1 MNILTKFPIGQYVDG
16 NSSWLRIIDS
26 RLKIIAV
33 SIFLITPIWAGPLWR
48 LSLVICLIFITFIS
62 LIPPRVW
69 WRSLLFL
76 VGLSLF
82 IGLLSLIASS
92 DTQSLDSSLRDP
104 NELNLMLESQ
114 KHWNILEIPSKKI
127 GFIIFG
133 PFNLSRKAFE
143 LGIKTSTLIFTVIHS
158 VNLMLLT
165 TLQED
170 IVWALSWFMKPLGK
184 VGLPID
190 KWLFQLLLALRFIPL
205 VQEELQ
211 NIIKSVSVRSINLR
225 SLGFK
230 KSINVLL
237 TMVERLFLNIF
248 LRIDQG
254 ADSLLSKKEISI
266 KTQRYRAFDKKNSL
280 TYIFNSLSICFIFIA
295 IFLRKQYGA
304 CLLYTSPSP

>member
-16 NSSWLRIIDS
+16 NRSWLRIVDS
-26 RLKIIAV
+26 RVKIIAV
-33 SIFLITPIWAGPLWR
+33 LFFLITPIWAGPLWR
-48 LSLVICLIFITFIS
+48 LSLVIFLIFITFVS
-62 LIPPRVW
+62 LLPTRVW

-76 VGLSLF
+76 LGLSLL

-92 DTQSLDSSLRDP
+92 DIQSIDSSLRDP
-104 NELNLMLESQ
+104 NELNLILESQ
-114 KHWNILEIPSKKI
+114 VNWNILEIPSKKI
-127 GFIIFG
+127 GFITLG
-133 PFNLSRKAFE
+133 PYNLSRKAFE

-170 IVWALSWFMKPLGK
+170 IVWALSWFMIPLRK
-184 VGLPID
+184 FGLPID
-190 KWLFQLLLALRFIPL
+190 KWVFQLLLALRFIPL

-266 KTQRYRAFDKKNSL
+266 KTHRYKAFDKKNSF
-280 TYIFNSLSICFIFIA
+280 TFIFNSLSICFIFIA

-304 CLLYTSPSP
+304 L

>member
-16 NSSWLRIIDS
+16 NRSWLRIVDS

-33 SIFLITPIWAGPLWR
+33 FIFLITPIWAGPLWR
-48 LSLVICLIFITFIS
+48 ISLVICLLFITFIS
-62 LIPPRVW
+62 LLPFRVW

-76 VGLSLF
+76 LGLSLI
-82 IGLLSLIASS
+82 IGLLSTIAFS
-92 DTQSLDSSLRDP
+92 DIQSLDSSLRDP
-104 NELNLMLESQ
+104 NELNLILESQ
-114 KHWNILEIPSKKI
+114 ETWNILEIPSKKI
-127 GFIIFG
+127 GLITLG
-133 PFNLSRKAFE
+133 PYSLSRKAFE

-170 IVWALSWFMKPLGK
+170 IVWALSWFMIPLRK

-266 KTQRYRAFDKKNSL
+266 KTNRYKAFDKKNSL
-280 TYIFNSLSICFIFIA
+280 TFIFNSLSICFICIA

-304 CLLYTSPSP
+304 L

>member
-16 NSSWLRIIDS
+16 NRSWLRIVDS

-33 SIFLITPIWAGPLWR
+33 FIFLISPIWAGPLWR

-76 VGLSLF
+76 LGLSLL
-82 IGLLSLIASS
+82 IGILSLIASS
-92 DTQSLDSSLRDP
+92 DIQSLDSSLRDP
-104 NELNLMLESQ
+104 NELNLILESQ
-114 KHWNILEIPSKKI
+114 ENWNILEIPSKKV
-127 GFIIFG
+127 GFITFG

-170 IVWALSWFMKPLGK
+170 IVWALSWYMKPLRK

-254 ADSLLSKKEISI
+254 ADSLLSKKEITI
-266 KTQRYRAFDKKNSL
+266 KTKRYKAVDKKNSL
-280 TYIFNSLSICFIFIA
+280 TFIFNSLSICFICIA

-304 CLLYTSPSP
+304 L

>member
-1 MNILTKFPIGQYVDG
+1 MNILTKFSIGQYVDG
-16 NSSWLRIIDS
+16 NRSWLRIVDS

-33 SIFLITPIWAGPLWR
+33 LIFLITPIWAGPLWR

-62 LIPPRVW
+62 LLPSRVW
-69 WRSLLFL
+69 WRSLIFLF
-76 VGLSLF
+76 GLSLL
-82 IGLLSLIASS
+82 IGFLSLIASN
-92 DTQSLDSSLRDP
+92 DIQSLDSSLRNP
-104 NELNLMLESQ
+104 TELNLMLESQ
-114 KHWNILEIPSKKI
+114 EKWNILEIPSKKI
-127 GFIIFG
+127 GFITLG
-133 PFNLSRKAFE
+133 EYSLSKKSFE

-170 IVWALSWFMKPLGK
+170 IVWALSWFMNPLRK

-211 NIIKSVSVRSINLR
+211 NLIKSVSVRSINIR

-237 TMVERLFLNIF
+237 TIVERLFLNIF

-254 ADSLLSKKEISI
+254 ADSLLSKKNISI
-266 KTQRYRAFDKKNSL
+266 KTHRYKAFDKKKYLSF
-280 TYIFNSLSICFIFIA
+280 IFNSLSICFIFMA

-304 CLLYTSPSP
+304 L

>member
-16 NSSWLRIIDS
+16 NRSWLRIVDS

-33 SIFLITPIWAGPLWR
+33 FIFLITPIWAGPLWR
-48 LSLVICLIFITFIS
+48 LSLVICLLFITFIS
-62 LIPPRVW
+62 LLPFRVW

-76 VGLSLF
+76 LGLSLI
-82 IGLLSLIASS
+82 IGLLSTIAFS
-92 DTQSLDSSLRDP
+92 DIQSLDSSLRDP
-104 NELNLMLESQ
+104 NELNLILESQ
-114 KHWNILEIPSKKI
+114 ETWNILEIPSKKI
-127 GFIIFG
+127 GFITLG
-133 PFNLSRKAFE
+133 SYNLSRKALE

-170 IVWALSWFMKPLGK
+170 IVWALSWFMIPLRK
-184 VGLPID
+184 IGLPID

-254 ADSLLSKKEISI
+254 ADSLLSKKKITI
-266 KTQRYRAFDKKNSL
+266 KTYRYKAFDKKNSL
-280 TYIFNSLSICFIFIA
+280 TFIFNSLSICFICIA

-304 CLLYTSPSP
+304 L

>member
-16 NSSWLRIIDS
+16 NSSWLRIVDS

-33 SIFLITPIWAGPLWR
+33 LIFLITPIWAGPLWR

-76 VGLSLF
+76 LGLSLF

-92 DTQSLDSSLRDP
+92 DIQSLDSSLRDP
-104 NELNLMLESQ
+104 NELNLILESQ
-114 KHWNILEIPSKKI
+114 ENWNILEIPSKKI
-127 GFIIFG
+127 GFITFG
-133 PFNLSRKAFE
+133 PHNLSRKAFE

-254 ADSLLSKKEISI
+254 ADSLLSKKKISI

-280 TYIFNSLSICFIFIA
+280 TFIFNSLSICFICIA

-304 CLLYTSPSP
+304 L